1 MKEFTGLKINGVYE
15 LKDGVLQASTDT
27 KISNV
32 TPVELM
38 GILSALVSHVV
49 KGADEKNAPLLL
61 HLFSSV
67 FEKFVEESSKGT
79 NNE

>member
-1 MKEFTGLKINGVYE
+1 MKEFTGLKINGTYE
-15 LKDGVLQASTDT
+15 LDGNALSTKSD
-27 KISNV
+27 IQVSNV

-38 GILSALVSHVV
+38 SILSALVANVLR
-49 KGADEKNAPLLL
+49 GADEKNAPLFL

-67 FEKFVEESSKGT
+67 FEKFVKEAEQGT

>member
-1 MKEFTGLKINGVYE
+1 MKEFTGLKINGTYE
-15 LKDGVLQASTDT
+15 LDGNALSTKNDIQ
-27 KISNV
+27 ISNV

-38 GILSALVSHVV
+38 SILSALVANVLR
-49 KGADEKNAPLLL
+49 GADEKNAPLFL

-67 FEKFVEESSKGT
+67 FEKFVKESEKGI